1 MSIISSKAIVISTIK
16 YSDTSL
22 IVKLYTK
29 KVGVVSFLLK
39 GILKSKKGK
48 LRTAYFQPLNQLS
61 VIFSHQEKRNLQLL
75 QDAQVIHTYKT
86 IYTSITKQSIVLFIS
101 EILTSAI
108 QEEENNTLL
117 YEYLEYSLIW
127 LDSHDQISNF
137 HLLFLLN
144 FTKFLGF
151 YPDVSQSYKNGFHL
165 SEGFFTDN
173 LQIKEVIKGNEINQF
188 KTLLGTN
195 FDNVEC
201 MNFSKTER
209 QRLLQMLIRYFE
221 LHLDGFRIPKS
232 LAVLETVFSK

>member
-22 IVKLYTK
+22 IVRLYTK
-29 KVGVVSFLLK
+29 KVGLVSFLLK

-61 VIFSHQEKRNLQLL
+61 VIFSYQEKKNLQLL
-75 QDAQVIHTYKT
+75 KEAHVIHPYET
-86 IYTSITKQSIVLFIS
+86 IYTSVKKQSIVLFLS

-117 YEYLEYSLIW
+117 YEFLEHSLIW
-127 LDSHDQISNF
+127 LDSHEQISNF

-144 FTKFLGF
+144 LTKFLGF
-151 YPDVSQSYKNGFHL
+151 YPDVSQSHKMGFHL
-165 SEGFFTDN
+165 KEGFFTDN
-173 LQIKEVIKGNEINQF
+173 LQTKEVIKGNEINQF
-188 KTLLGTN
+188 KKLLGTN
-195 FDNVEC
+195 FDTVEC

-209 QRLLQMLIRYFE
+209 QRLLRTLIRYFE
-221 LHLDGFRIPKS
+221 LHLGGFRIPKS
-232 LAVLETVFSK
+232 LAVLETVFS